1 MNIREL
7 ELLTHLGTLTD
18 DEAWIII
25 QNLHHTDRALI
36 SLIRLIGKDTPN
48 LQPRKITRKGEK

>member
-1 MNIREL
+1 MNTREL
-7 ELLTHLGTLTD
+7 EILAHLSTLTD

-36 SLIRLIGKDTPN
+36 SLIRLIGRDTPN
-48 LQPRKITRKGEK
+48 LQPRKITRKGE